1 MELSVSKTVSCIKKF
16 VHEQKNNRD
25 KNKPYYLKEDC
36 VKLLKTILE
45 VNKFEFAK
53 KIIEVYPEFL
63 SDPASRQYHGNYH
76 GGLFEHSIGV
86 YAAALEVSRVTD
98 LGVKSENVDSIA
110 CIFHDLCKVGLYK
123 KCTKK
128 DGSISYDYVKDFESI
143 QHGPESLKRLLN
155 IIIDNNLPYRISDAW
170 QQAIAFHMAS
180 FDVGQDERMKY
191 TQACR
196 NHPEVLLLH
205 TADMIEST
213 IYNK

>member
-1 MELSVSKTVSCIKKF
+1 MELNVSKTVSCIKKF
-16 VHEQKNNRD
+16 VHEQKNNRE

-36 VKLLKTILE
+36 MKLLETILE

-63 SDPASRQYHGNYH
+63 SDPASRQYHGNYQ

-98 LGVKSENVDSIA
+98 LGVKSENVDAIA

-123 KCTKK
+123 KYTKK